1 MIIQLCELW
10 LPEIEIFSN
19 IWFERVIWLSSIG
32 QICFLWKFINYLEW
46 LATTNFIIQRG
57 KVRAGVLSKMKEK
70 CSNIYARKCIHW
82 SATYENV
89 FTWSNICIISCQ
101 RQPTREQHQSI
112 SGNDTI
118 ICSSISATTIS
129 ALGLFVFVL
138 LLYLYFP
145 YTHFCICFSDKSS
158 NKRMNT
164 ISVRIAP
171 LSLAA
176 SVWAPLVYLAS
187 FVPTFR

>member
-1 MIIQLCELW
+1 MTARDWDIFKYLNWASHLVVIYWTDLFSMEIHQL
-10 LPEIEIFSN
+10 P
-19 IWFERVIWLSSIG
+19 RVTCNNFVFQCGKG
-32 QICFLWKFINYLEW
+32 Q
-46 LATTNFIIQRG
+46 
-57 KVRAGVLSKMKEK
+57 AGVLSKMKEK

-138 LLYLYFP
+138 LSYLYFS
-145 YTHFCICFSDKSS
+145 YTHFCICFSNKSS